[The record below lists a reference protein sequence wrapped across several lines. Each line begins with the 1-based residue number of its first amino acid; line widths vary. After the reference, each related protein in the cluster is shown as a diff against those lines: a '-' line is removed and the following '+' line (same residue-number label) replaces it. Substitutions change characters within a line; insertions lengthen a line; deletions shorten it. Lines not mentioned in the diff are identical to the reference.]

1 MSKFSNC
8 ANLAI
13 TPNARA
19 LRVTVIG
26 CGCIGAY
33 IGGRLA
39 LADPEGVQIT
49 FLMSGSA
56 SSNSLVAA
64 AHARGGLVLV
74 DPDRHANIVP
84 CSVEPDNSRR
94 PGAVRFISDAATA
107 LHGAD
112 VVIVATK
119 RGAYAA
125 VSRLLEEHC
134 PEATVTTVLL
144 CQNGLDAAAEYG
156 PRLRAYQCI
165 VTMNVVSDPNTAPG
179 VFTRTS
185 RWPKITVDARVE
197 EACSIIVQRLTD
209 AGFSVPAK
217 PIQSFEAVQR
227 GKLVM
232 NMFNAPNALS
242 GLSTAETLLDRRC
255 LTLAAIIAREALDCF
270 KSAGQGEESSLTVY
284 LIHL

>member
-1 MSKFSNC
+1 MLKFSNC
-8 ANLAI
+8 ANSAI
-13 TPNARA
+13 APNARA

-56 SSNSLVAA
+56 LSNNLVAA
-64 AHARGGLVLV
+64 ARAKGGLVLI
-74 DPDRHANIVP
+74 DPDRHANLVP

-94 PGAVRFISDAATA
+94 PGAVRFTSDAATA

-119 RGAYAA
+119 RGANAA
-125 VSRLLEEHC
+125 VSGLLEEHC
-134 PEATVTTVLL
+134 SEATVLL
-144 CQNGLDAAAEYG
+144 CQNGLNAAAEYG

-165 VTMNVVSDPNTAPG
+165 VTMNVVSNPSTAPG

-185 RWPKITVDARVE
+185 CWPKITVDARVE

-227 GKLVM
+227 GKLIM
-232 NMFNAPNALS
+232 NMFNAPNALN

-255 LTLAAIIAREALDCF
+255 LTLAAITAREALDCF
-270 KSAGQGEESSLTVY
+270 KAAGQGEESSLTVY